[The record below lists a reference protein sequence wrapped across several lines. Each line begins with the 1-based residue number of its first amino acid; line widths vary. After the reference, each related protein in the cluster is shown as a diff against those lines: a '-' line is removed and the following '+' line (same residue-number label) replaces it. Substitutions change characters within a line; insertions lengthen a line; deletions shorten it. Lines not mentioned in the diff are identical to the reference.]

1 MNEYWRVLSA
11 NGITKERLASYER
24 KITTEPWYKPEAI
37 GSFEEYH
44 KVLKQMHSSGDLEI
58 LSNEAKQHLGN
69 DTKGMIDDLMR
80 NYNDHDTL
88 RQMERVSALRFNL
101 NQNHMTLNNQ
111 RKLKDILFLDLA
123 LEGYLR

>member
-1 MNEYWRVLSA
+1 MSEYWKVLTA

-37 GSFEEYH
+37 GSFEEYL

-69 DTKGMIDDLMR
+69 DTKGMIDDIMR

-111 RKLKDILFLDLA
+111 RKLKDIIFLDLA